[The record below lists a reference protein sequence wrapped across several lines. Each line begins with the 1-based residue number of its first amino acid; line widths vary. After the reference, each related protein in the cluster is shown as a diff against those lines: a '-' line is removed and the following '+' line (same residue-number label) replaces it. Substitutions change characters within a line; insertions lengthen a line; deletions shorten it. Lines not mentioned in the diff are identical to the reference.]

1 MPHNSHMTVKSL
13 KKSHHHGDLRNA
25 LINAGIEI
33 LEEDGLDAL
42 TLRKCAARAGVSHAA
57 PAHHFDGLPGLK
69 GAIASEAFGI
79 FSRHMLE
86 AARSEGDSANA
97 RLRGICRGYVQ
108 FGLSHRALLDTI
120 FGIDMTELEREPIE
134 HDDSSAY
141 QILRDACA
149 PFVPAGTQPEVVE
162 FQVWS
167 LIHGY
172 TMLFVRGHFGC
183 TAPSDVADG
192 PFDQVMALLDRIG
205 TAPKP

>member
-1 MPHNSHMTVKSL
+1 MALKTH

-25 LINAGIEI
+25 LIKAGIEI
-33 LEEDGLDAL
+33 LEEGGIDAL
-42 TLRKCAARAGVSHAA
+42 SLRKCAARAGVSHAA

-69 GAIASEAFGI
+69 GAIASEAFAV

-86 AARSEGDSANA
+86 AAQSEGSSARA
-97 RLRGICRGYVQ
+97 RLKGICRGYVQ
-108 FGLSHRALLDTI
+108 FGLAHRALLDTI
-120 FGIDMTELEREPIE
+120 FGIDMSELAREPIE

-149 PFVPAGTQPEVVE
+149 PFVPDGTRPEVVE

-172 TMLFVRGHFGC
+172 TMLFVRGHFGE
-183 TAPSDVADG
+183 TMPAEVADG
-192 PFDQVMALLDRIG
+192 PFEEVMALLDRVG
-205 TAPKP
+205 SAPTS

>member
-1 MPHNSHMTVKSL
+1 MTLKTP

-25 LINAGIEI
+25 LIKAGIEI
-33 LEEDGLDAL
+33 LEEGGIDAL
-42 TLRKCAARAGVSHAA
+42 SLRKCAARAGVSHAA

-69 GAIASEAFGI
+69 GAIASEAFAV

-86 AARSEGDSANA
+86 AAQSEGDSPQA
-97 RLRGICRGYVQ
+97 RLKGICRGYVQ
-108 FGLSHRALLDTI
+108 FGLAHRALLDTI
-120 FGIDMTELEREPIE
+120 FGIDMSDLRREPIE

-149 PFVPAGTQPEVVE
+149 PFVPDGTQPEVVE

-172 TMLFVRGHFGC
+172 TMLFVRGHLGEIMP
-183 TAPSDVADG
+183 TDVTDG
-192 PFDQVMALLDRIG
+192 PFEEVMALLDRVG
-205 TAPKP
+205 TAPKS